1 MKLRAILYEATRNVV
16 CALSAYAL
24 LLQLILGAAAGAA
37 HARAIETGVICTSDG
52 AQRAPGIPSDP
63 DHHGADAN
71 CCAWACAT
79 PMGATLAP
87 APTSV
92 QARVPEHGNGLATTD
107 ATGTAIR
114 GPPLRSTPQAP
125 RAPPVLS

>member
-1 MKLRAILYEATRNVV
+1 MKLRAILHEATRNVV

-37 HARAIETGVICTSDG
+37 HARAIETGVICTSEGTQRPPG
-52 AQRAPGIPSDP
+52 APSDP

-79 PMGATLAP
+79 PMGPTLAP

-92 QARVPEHGNGLATTD
+92 LAHVPVRGDGLAATD
-107 ATGTAIR
+107 ATGTTIR

-125 RAPPVLS
+125 RAPPILS